1 MKTLFYVLMSSLLL
15 LMLISCN
22 DQSKDTQLQNEAGE
36 ATTQSAE
43 SAPASS
49 PEPTTAPSPQ
59 VSTVDKE
66 VDDFVQSVDSKL
78 SSFTKEEK
86 KDDLC
91 GITEYID
98 NDDMVVKRIIECT
111 DGKMKAYMAQVYYDY
126 GRPKLT
132 VINQQQH
139 NAPMGSEEMDKSKT
153 KKLDVRV
160 YIADGSLALKGTTI
174 NETGKIIDFPKELED
189 TWTQI
194 MDFDE

>member
-1 MKTLFYVLMSSLLL
+1 MKTVFYVLISSLFLSL
-15 LMLISCN
+15 LISCN
-22 DQSKDTQLQNEAGE
+22 DHAKDQPLQNEGQD
-36 ATTQSAE
+36 ATTQIATP
-43 SAPASS
+43 APTT
-49 PEPTTAPSPQ
+49 EPTATPSPQ

-86 KDDLC
+86 KEDLC

-111 DGKMKAYMAQVYYDY
+111 DGEKKAYMAQVYYDY
-126 GRPKLT
+126 GRPQLT
-132 VINQQQH
+132 IINQKQH
-139 NAPMGSEEMDKSKT
+139 NAPIESEEMDNAKT
-153 KKLDVRV
+153 KKLNVRV
-160 YIADGSLALKGTTI
+160 YIADGSLALKGTTV
-174 NETGKIIDFPKELED
+174 NEAGKIIDFPKELED